1 MEVTHIESV
10 TLTRCEMVVSCYVTG
25 VNLPEPPEGQPMGSD
40 KLEVASGP
48 VQPEVLT
55 HTSCTQG

>member
-1 MEVTHIESV
+1 MEETHLESV
-10 TLTRCEMVVSCYVTG
+10 TLTRCEMAVSCYVTG
-25 VNLPEPPEGQPMGSD
+25 VNLPEPMGGD